1 MNPNMMGMQMG
12 QMPDL
17 PTTKELWK
25 NEKTKYR
32 QWMILFAIGVSVVF
46 ALLLTSAI
54 FNLIG
59 REQIEKA
66 LRKKYYAYYASGSD
80 ALHNALNSITYTVN
94 VYNIGLP
101 MVQALLVGIGLILFL
116 VTAVESYKQKNFG
129 RLSGFS
135 TMIIG
140 LGAFMAF
147 FQLIRLFWS
156 HGGTFD
162 NPGGIFQFVN
172 YFLVVG
178 VYFGGSMQVSR
189 IRRTFIMSERIANIK
204 ASPEY
209 QQAQQQAQA
218 MMNGQV
224 PTNPIT
230 NPYGPAGVGTPIGAA
245 KTNITGQP
253 VKVAESQ
260 ISKERQ
266 ELEKMSVANLKKV
279 AKKLSIS
286 GYSTMKKPELIK
298 SILRVTSSN

>member
-1 MNPNMMGMQMG
+1 MMGMQMG
-12 QMPDL
+12 QMPEL
-17 PTTKELWK
+17 PTIKELWK
-25 NEKTKYR
+25 NEKSKYR
-32 QWMILFAIGVSVVF
+32 QWMILFAIGVAVVF

-59 REQIEKA
+59 RADIEKA
-66 LRKKYYAYYASGSD
+66 LNKKYNEYYAAGSS
-80 ALHNALNSITYTVN
+80 ALREAIKSIGYTVN
-94 VYNIGLP
+94 VYYIGLP
-101 MVQALLVGIGLILFL
+101 MVQAVFVGIGLILFI
-116 VTAVESYKQKNFG
+116 VTLFESYKEKNFG
-129 RLSGFS
+129 KISGFS

-140 LGAFMAF
+140 AGAFMAF

-172 YFLVVG
+172 YFLLIG
-178 VYFGGSMQVSR
+178 VYFGGSSQVSR
-189 IRRTFIMSERIANIK
+189 IRRTFIMSERIAKIK

-218 MMNGQV
+218 MMNGQA
-224 PTNPIT
+224 PTNPIA
-230 NPYGPAGVGTPIGAA
+230 NPYGPAGVGTPMGSPKVNA
-245 KTNITGQP
+245 TGEV
-253 VKVAESQ
+253 VKSVEPE

-266 ELEKMSVANLKKV
+266 ELEKMSVSNLKKV